1 MATQNTSLD
10 APIALNVNEF
20 NQALGLSDIGLTATD
35 CFRDCPI
42 SGAATS
48 NFITVHFDSNQ
59 PLHRLTSDI
68 LKRIS
73 AYANTRHVA
82 IVIRDGDRSETV
94 AITCSEFDPE
104 VAAHYEKLG
113 MGPSRSNRWPARVV
127 AAVVRVKG
135 HQSKTD

>member
-42 SGAATS
+42 GGAATS

-68 LKRIS
+68 LKRIA
-73 AYANTRHVA
+73 AYANTRHVT
-82 IVIRDGDRSETV
+82 IVIRDGDRSEIVT
-94 AITCSEFDPE
+94 ITCSEFDPE
-104 VAAHYEKLG
+104 VASHYEKLG
-113 MGPSRSNRWPARVV
+113 MGPGRSNRWPARV
-127 AAVVRVKG
+127 AAAAVRVKG
-135 HQSKTD
+135 DHSDTD